1 MHLADVMIISQK
13 MVVTDRF
20 LFRFK
25 IFLALKFFLGAE
37 RNLEDNYRLEPIY
50 HITCKILVR
59 VKNGKTFT
67 KRGNVNKNLLNGV
80 ISVKNVKLGG
90 KNWNSVYKK
99 FTCLKVTSFTIFR
112 FILHFLKIN
121 IYDFRIF

>member
-1 MHLADVMIISQK
+1 
-13 MVVTDRF
+13 
-20 LFRFK
+20 
-25 IFLALKFFLGAE
+25 LGAE

-90 KNWNSVYKK
+90 KNWNSLFRKR
-99 FTCLKVTSFTIFR
+99 SFVALAFARDIVLDVFWAS
-112 FILHFLKIN
+112 IPLEPCVLGEP
-121 IYDFRIF
+121 D